1 MDKDTQ
7 NVELGQVIRENAH
20 KNAGLFGDVVSSP
33 ARELEKLMIESPES
47 FTVEERRLIST
58 IHANAIAD
66 AQVFQLIGK
75 PLREQLKCVDNAFI
89 PHIRENVNSYNR
101 LLGNRNLNNVILMWL
116 RQSVAKSDELIEGLG
131 KFDSANFGN
140 PEPFV
145 LSRFLKGFITE
156 RNSRFA
162 LLGEASY
169 YTEYF
174 FGEGY
179 PAEVMLNPESFKT
192 HVLCH
197 IFDNFDKHA
206 FCGPEFESGGKG
218 KHVRVDFYLDKTE
231 TGRMDVLIRNNGR
244 PFRGDTEAVFENGV
258 GHGTG
263 IGLFSARRFLAAS
276 GGTVRM
282 ITYDDDE
289 FTVGININLP
299 IYGITV

>member
-7 NVELGQVIRENAH
+7 NTDLGQVIRENAH
-20 KNAGLFGDVVSSP
+20 KNADLFGIVVSSP
-33 ARELEKLMIESPES
+33 AWELEKLMIESPET
-47 FTVEERRLIST
+47 FRVEERRLIST
-58 IHANAIAD
+58 IRANAVAD

-75 PLREQLKCVDNAFI
+75 PLKEQLRFVENSFI
-89 PHIRENVNSYNR
+89 PHIKENVGFYNH

-116 RQSVAKSDELIEGLG
+116 RQSVSKSDELIEGLE
-131 KFDSANFGN
+131 KFESADFGN

-145 LSRFLKGFITE
+145 LSRFLRSFITE
-156 RNSRFA
+156 RNKRFA
-162 LLGEASY
+162 LLGETSY

-179 PAEVMLNPESFKT
+179 PVEVMLNPESFKT

-197 IFDNFDKHA
+197 VFDNFDKHA
-206 FCGPEFESGGKG
+206 FCGPEFESGEKG
-218 KHVRVDFYLDKTE
+218 KHIRVDFFLNKTE
-231 TGRMDVLIRNNGR
+231 TGRMDILIRNNGR
-244 PFRGDTEAVFENGV
+244 PFKGDTEAIFENGV

-282 ITYDDDE
+282 TTYDDDE
-289 FTVGININLP
+289 FTVGISINLP
-299 IYGITV
+299 VYGITF